1 MKMFGFSLA
10 YFLVILDTTVLTIA
24 LPDLRTSLGG
34 SLAGQQWVVN
44 AYTVAFA
51 ASLLTGG
58 AVADRYGAARI
69 FKVGVAAFGVISLLS
84 AAAPH
89 LGALV
94 AARALLGVAGALCT
108 GGSLALLPEL
118 FPGPAA
124 RARATGLWAAIT
136 GTALA
141 AGPLLGGLL
150 VDQYG
155 WRAVFLL
162 NPPIALISLLA
173 MRRVRSPRGHRLI
186 DWWVQALACVLL
198 GLLAEALID
207 SSPVAGVA
215 ALVAFV
221 VLVIVERRKVLADRR
236 PPFVERRKALADR
249 RPVFVRR
256 RKVHADRRP
265 PFVERRGLF
274 AGRRSH
280 APVLPGGL
288 LAVTWPELLAG
299 MVANFAFSGAL
310 FVLTLFLQDTHH
322 LTPLATG
329 LAFLPLTLPMTV
341 NPLLTGR
348 LVARYGP
355 RPPILGGLALLATGL
370 AGVSL
375 TDYLAPWL
383 VVMGFGLS
391 FVLPAL
397 MAGILTSAPT
407 GTAGTAGGVL
417 NASRQVGATLG
428 VAVLGGLS
436 HPLPVA
442 AILTALTCACYGVMA
457 RARRT
462 MSTVGSPGTAGLP
475 AGK

>member
-118 FPGPAA
+118 FPDPAA

-207 SSPVAGVA
+207 SSPVAGVSALA
-215 ALVAFV
+215 AFA
-221 VLVIVERRKVLADRR
+221 VLV
-236 PPFVERRKALADR
+236 FVERRKALADR
-249 RPVFVRR
+249 RP
-256 RKVHADRRP
+256 A
-265 PFVERRGLF
+265 FVERRGLF

-280 APVLPGGL
+280 APVLPPVLPGGL

>member
-24 LPDLRTSLGG
+24 LPDLRASLGG

-69 FKVGVAAFGVISLLS
+69 FKIGVAAFGVISLLS

-118 FPGPAA
+118 FPDPAA

-150 VDQYG
+150 VDLYG

-186 DWWVQALACVLL
+186 DWWVQALACVVL

-207 SSPVAGVA
+207 SSLIAGVS
-215 ALVAFV
+215 ALVA
-221 VLVIVERRKVLADRR
+221 LVTLV
-236 PPFVERRKALADR
+236 FVE
-249 RPVFVRR
+249 
-256 RKVHADRRP
+256 
-265 PFVERRGLF
+265 
-274 AGRRSH
+274 RRSH
-280 APVLPGGL
+280 APALPGGL
-288 LAVTWPELLAG
+288 LAMTWPELLAG
-299 MVANFAFSGAL
+299 AVANFAFSGAL
-310 FVLTLFLQDTHH
+310 FVLTLSLQGTHH

-355 RPPILGGLALLATGL
+355 RRPILGGLALLAIGL
-370 AGVSL
+370 ASVSL
-375 TDYLAPWL
+375 TDFLAPGL

-397 MAGILTSAPT
+397 MAGILTSAPI

-417 NASRQVGATLG
+417 NSFRQVGATLG

-442 AILTALTCACYGVMA
+442 AILTALTCACYGVVV

-462 MSTVGSPGTAGLP
+462 VSAVDSPGAVGLS
-475 AGK
+475 ARK

>member
-24 LPDLRTSLGG
+24 LPDLRASLGG
-34 SLAGQQWVVN
+34 SLAGQQWAVN

-58 AVADRYGAARI
+58 AVADRYGAAWI
-69 FKVGVAAFGVISLLS
+69 FKIGVAAFGVISLLS

-118 FPGPAA
+118 FPDPAA

-207 SSPVAGVA
+207 SSPVAGVS
-215 ALVAFV
+215 ALVTLV
-221 VLVIVERRKVLADRR
+221 VLV
-236 PPFVERRKALADR
+236 FVERRKALADR
-249 RPVFVRR
+249 RP
-256 RKVHADRRP
+256 
-265 PFVERRGLF
+265 PFVGRRGLF

-280 APVLPGGL
+280 APVLPPVLPGGL

-310 FVLTLFLQDTHH
+310 FVLTLFLQDTRH

-462 MSTVGSPGTAGLP
+462 MPTVGSPGTAGLP

>member
-24 LPDLRTSLGG
+24 LPDLRASLGG
-34 SLAGQQWVVN
+34 SLAGQQWAVN

-58 AVADRYGAARI
+58 AIADRYGAARI
-69 FKVGVAAFGVISLLS
+69 FKIGVLAFGVISLLS

-89 LGALV
+89 LGALI
-94 AARALLGVAGALCT
+94 ALRALLGVAGALCT
-108 GGSLALLPEL
+108 GGSLGLLPEL
-118 FPGPAA
+118 FPDPAA

-136 GTALA
+136 GTALVT
-141 AGPLLGGLL
+141 GPLLGGLL
-150 VDQYG
+150 VDVYG

-162 NPPIALISLLA
+162 NPPLALISLLA
-173 MRRVRSPRGHRLI
+173 MRKVRSGRGHRLI
-186 DWWVQALACVLL
+186 DWGVQALACVLL

-207 SSPVAGVA
+207 SSLIAGLSALA
-215 ALVAFV
+215 ALGA
-221 VLVIVERRKVLADRR
+221 LV
-236 PPFVERRKALADR
+236 FVE
-249 RPVFVRR
+249 
-256 RKVHADRRP
+256 
-265 PFVERRGLF
+265 
-274 AGRRSH
+274 RRSH
-280 APVLPGGL
+280 APALPGGL

-299 MVANFAFSGAL
+299 AVANFAFSGAL
-310 FVLTLFLQDTHH
+310 FVLTLLLQDSRH

-355 RPPILGGLALLATGL
+355 RPPILGGLALLAIGL
-370 AGVSL
+370 AGVSF
-375 TDYLAPWL
+375 TDVLAPWL

-397 MAGILTSAPT
+397 MAGVVTSAPP

-442 AILTALTCACYGVMA
+442 ASLTALTCACYGLAA

-462 MSTVGSPGTAGLP
+462 VPTVDVGLP

>member
-69 FKVGVAAFGVISLLS
+69 FKIGVAAFGVISLLS

-118 FPGPAA
+118 FPDPAA

-207 SSPVAGVA
+207 SSLIAGVS
-215 ALVAFV
+215 ALVA
-221 VLVIVERRKVLADRR
+221 LVTLV
-236 PPFVERRKALADR
+236 FVER
-249 RPVFVRR
+249 
-256 RKVHADRRP
+256 H
-265 PFVERRGLF
+265 
-274 AGRRSH
+274 SH
-280 APVLPGGL
+280 APALPGGL
-288 LAVTWPELLAG
+288 LAMTWPELLAG
-299 MVANFAFSGAL
+299 AVANFAFSGAL
-310 FVLTLFLQDTHH
+310 FVLTLSLQGTHH
-322 LTPLATG
+322 MTPLATG

-355 RPPILGGLALLATGL
+355 RLPILGGLALLATGL
-370 AGVSL
+370 ASVSL
-375 TDYLAPWL
+375 TDFLAPGL

-397 MAGILTSAPT
+397 MAGILTSAPI

-417 NASRQVGATLG
+417 NSFRQVGATLG

-436 HPLPVA
+436 HPLPAA
-442 AILTALTCACYGVMA
+442 AILTALTCACYGAVV

-462 MSTVGSPGTAGLP
+462 VSAVDSPGAAGLS
-475 AGK
+475 ASK

>member
-24 LPDLRTSLGG
+24 LPDLRASLGG
-34 SLAGQQWVVN
+34 SLAGQQWAVN

-58 AVADRYGAARI
+58 AVADRYGAARM
-69 FKVGVAAFGVISLLS
+69 FKIGVAAFGVISLLS
-84 AAAPH
+84 AAAPN

-94 AARALLGVAGALCT
+94 ALRALLGVAAALCT
-108 GGSLALLPEL
+108 GGSLGLLPEL
-118 FPGPAA
+118 FPDPAT

-150 VDQYG
+150 VDLYG

-198 GLLAEALID
+198 GLLAEALIEP
-207 SSPVAGVA
+207 SWIAWLS
-215 ALVAFV
+215 ALVALVALV
-221 VLVIVERRKVLADRR
+221 VVE
-236 PPFVERRKALADR
+236 
-249 RPVFVRR
+249 
-256 RKVHADRRP
+256 
-265 PFVERRGLF
+265 
-274 AGRRSH
+274 RRSH
-280 APVLPGGL
+280 APALPGGL

-299 MVANFAFSGAL
+299 AVANFAFSGAL
-310 FVLTLFLQDTHH
+310 FVLTLLLQDTRH

-383 VVMGFGLS
+383 VVMGLGLS

-428 VAVLGGLS
+428 VAILGGLS

-442 AILTALTCACYGVMA
+442 AIMTALTCACYGVA
-457 RARRT
+457 TRARRT
-462 MSTVGSPGTAGLP
+462 MPTIGSPGTAGLP